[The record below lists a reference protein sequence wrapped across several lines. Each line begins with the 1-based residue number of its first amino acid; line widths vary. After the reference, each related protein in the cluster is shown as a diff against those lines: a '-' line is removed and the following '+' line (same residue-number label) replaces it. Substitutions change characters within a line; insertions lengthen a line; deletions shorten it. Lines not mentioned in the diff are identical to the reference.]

1 MTKPL
6 KLLLNIMSRN
16 PKSIIVNFF
25 LNRLE
30 KEKLLIKSQVEDA
43 LIQNEQI
50 NKSKVNFLNNE

>member
-1 MTKPL
+1 
-6 KLLLNIMSRN
+6 MSRN
-16 PKSIIVNFF
+16 PKIIIVNFF